1 MCSED
6 LAEKAKKESDDY
18 KKIEDEV
25 RAARRSHGIDDQ
37 VAAEG
42 GDASGEFDAA
52 AEIVWVFSVC
62 WSRLV
67 RHGSGGRRAFH
78 VNDRK

>member
-6 LAEKAKKESDDY
+6 LAEKAKKESDNY

-25 RAARRSHGIDDQ
+25 RASRRSDGVDDQ
-37 VAAEG
+37 VAAES

-62 WSRLV
+62 WSPLV
-67 RHGSGGRRAFH
+67 RNESEGGRGVH